1 MTFIY
6 LQSLLDSFHVGNP
19 EGIHQLMQLFSD
31 RGTPAS
37 LRHINAYSGHTYKF
51 TKEVTAFYKTLLI
64 DCLPSSQDG
73 SFKYIKIHIKTQLG
87 VKNMT
92 DDEALRISG
101 ENPDFYMQD
110 MYEAIERG
118 DYPVWNVYV
127 QVMDPKEAETYKWNI
142 FDMTKV
148 WPHKDFP
155 LRQIGKLTLNR
166 NVRRTSLC

>member
-1 MTFIY
+1 M
-6 LQSLLDSFHVGNP
+6 N
-19 EGIHQLMQLFSD
+19 
-31 RGTPAS
+31 AK
-37 LRHINAYSGHTYKF
+37 RHPLS
-51 TKEVTAFYKTLLI
+51 
-64 DCLPSSQDG
+64 DCLHSSSSQDG

-92 DDEALRISG
+92 NDEAVRIAG
-101 ENPDFYMQD
+101 ENSDFYTQD

-127 QVMDPKEAETYKWNI
+127 QVMDPKDAETYKWNI

-166 NVRRTSLC
+166 NVRRTGLCWQWFPPVTS

>member
-1 MTFIY
+1 
-6 LQSLLDSFHVGNP
+6 L
-19 EGIHQLMQLFSD
+19 
-31 RGTPAS
+31 
-37 LRHINAYSGHTYKF
+37 
-51 TKEVTAFYKTLLI
+51 TAPLS

-92 DDEALRISG
+92 NDEAVRIAG
-101 ENPDFYMQD
+101 ENPDFYTQD

-166 NVRRTSLC
+166 NVRRTGLC